1 MKAYVSDFNNV
12 LLELKN
18 RVNFTSDPREA
29 DVFIIWQDVRGAM
42 KTLCEMNTDFMGKPV
57 VVVQHGRG
65 ATRDYLAPNNFPLLA
80 DKICVWGEAE
90 AARMKKAGYADKT
103 VITGSPLTYYTRA
116 AKWAKHKEKIVV
128 YAPVITSHEEPDN
141 LEVFYELKKMEF
153 DAAQDVLREHKTALK
168 KAWGAWVID
177 PAIATERSIPYDILR
192 KNFFLVSKL
201 TDIHDHG
208 LYTGVYVKTSPI
220 NIIHLENSIKVLQE
234 ADCVVGLEE
243 GTFQLMATA
252 IGIPTVIVDGF
263 KYGSYG
269 GVENYET
276 EIIRSDASKF
286 CELKDLKQVIKHEL
300 ENKQAGQDARQKVV
314 VEEFDPFPDKDPIE
328 LIIDVAAG
336 LAGGDIRKKEVLHGA
351 SDNL

>member
-42 KTLCEMNTDFMGKPV
+42 KTLVEMNADFMNKPV

-65 ATRDYLAPNNFPLLA
+65 ATRDYLAPNSFPLLA

-90 AARMKKAGYADKT
+90 AERLKQAGYADKT
-103 VITGSPLTYYTRA
+103 VITGSPLTFYTRN
-116 AKWAKHKEKIVV
+116 AKLGPHKEKIVV
-128 YAPVITSHEEPDN
+128 YVPVITSHEEADN

-153 DAAQDVLREHKTALK
+153 DEAQALLREHKTALK

-177 PAIATERSIPYDILR
+177 PLIATERTIPYDVLR

-201 TDIHDHG
+201 TDVHDHN
-208 LYTGVYVKTSPI
+208 LYTGVYIKTSPI

-252 IGIPTVIVDGF
+252 MGIPTVIVDGF
-263 KYGSYG
+263 KYGDYG
-269 GVENYET
+269 GVANYET
-276 EIIRSDASKF
+276 EVIRSNATKF
-286 CELKDLKQVIKHEL
+286 CALPELKQVIKEAL
-300 ENKQAGQDARQKVV
+300 NNKEAGQDARQEVV
-314 VEEFDPFPDKDPIE
+314 RREFDPFPDKDPIE
-328 LIIDVAAG
+328 LIIDVASE
-336 LAGGDIRKKEVLHGA
+336 LAGGNIRKQKVEV
-351 SDNL
+351 